1 MDKTKLTS
9 EQKAKMREVI
19 IAAAKKELKD
29 IAALRDVKR
38 RHGRGNDRG

>member
-1 MDKTKLTS
+1 MDENRLS
-9 EQKAKMREVI
+9 AEQKAKMREVI
-19 IAAAKKELKD
+19 IEAAKKELKD